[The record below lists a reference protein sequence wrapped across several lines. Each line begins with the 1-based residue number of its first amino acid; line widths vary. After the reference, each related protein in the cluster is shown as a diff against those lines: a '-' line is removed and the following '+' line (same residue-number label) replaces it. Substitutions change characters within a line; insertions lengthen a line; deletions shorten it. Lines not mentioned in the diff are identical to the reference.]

1 MKKSENDSCLPQA
14 RVAVLERNTARLTGA
29 LCCEIDS
36 DIEFSTE
43 KLETYC
49 LSAWEPLI
57 FDSLLV
63 AGAVEY
69 CDRVLKRSALGWGRD
84 FELVIAVHEP
94 DRWNHPDVGT
104 PLADSLGFLT
114 GDRWRL
120 DFVTRRKP
128 VTPPRQ
134 GHFQMPSGT
143 MAVIPFSDGLDLRAV
158 AGIMARQLGDGLIR
172 VRLGS
177 KPFEQPATG
186 PRQPFT
192 SVPYQVKPGARRIR
206 RDERAIARLQVCDVE
221 RSCGVPRG
229 SWAYHRAGERPGRAG
244 ASTSAGGPRIR
255 RFPQSPAIHQPD
267 GDFPE
272 GPLPPVGAV

>member
-143 MAVIPFSDGLDLRAV
+143 MAVIPFSDGLDSRAV
-158 AGIMARQLGDGLIR
+158 AGIMARQ
-172 VRLGS
+172 VRRW
-177 KPFEQPATG
+177 PD
-186 PRQPFT
+186 
-192 SVPYQVKPGARRIR
+192 PGAAWFEAVRATRDRTATALYLCPIPSEAGCATIR